1 MPKFVF
7 ATFNS
12 EAKTNF
18 LKWRQLIDQGE
29 TMDKKHLENS
39 SDEVVKDA
47 DKPLNKTGKKNGKKL
62 IV

>member
-1 MPKFVF
+1 M
-7 ATFNS
+7 
-12 EAKTNF
+12 
-18 LKWRQLIDQGE
+18 IDQGE